1 MMATPCVHIVSMVPV
16 ERKGQF
22 HMRLS
27 QGEENMLR
35 ALADAEGL
43 TASDLVRQMIRR
55 AFMEKWPPK
64 VRTRK

>member
-1 MMATPCVHIVSMVPV
+1 MPATPCVHTVSMASV

-27 QGEENMLR
+27 EGEENMLR

-55 AFMEKWPPK
+55 AFMVKWPPK
-64 VRTRK
+64 VKTRK